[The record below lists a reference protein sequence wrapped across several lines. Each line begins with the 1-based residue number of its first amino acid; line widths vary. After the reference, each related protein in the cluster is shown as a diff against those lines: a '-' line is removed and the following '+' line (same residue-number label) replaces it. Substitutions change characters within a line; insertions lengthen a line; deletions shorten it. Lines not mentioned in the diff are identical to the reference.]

1 MQALRKPTALDYTLI
16 IFTAMIWAL
25 AFVAIKVAVSELSP
39 LWVAASRVV
48 IGFLVLLPWALYKG
62 FIWPHTRKMWIMVIA
77 MSLLNISIPF
87 FLISWA
93 ETTIDAGVTSLLM
106 GVGPFMAL
114 LGSHFFTGDDRITLP
129 KLISVVLGFTG
140 VLIIVGGDAL
150 NQIGGESTLT
160 AQLAALLG
168 SMCYVTAGIL
178 IRKIDIPPVR
188 LATLALFIGSITLCS
203 AALFIDDIPAMPS
216 QNVVNAIIFLGVVPT
231 GIAYILRFYIIQTV
245 GYTTFS
251 LGINLIP
258 VFGVFLGAFLLGE
271 ELTIGVIMALAL
283 ILAGLFI
290 SRMKFPRTKTTS

>member
-16 IFTAMIWAL
+16 ITTAIIWAL
-25 AFVAIKVAVSELSP
+25 AFIAIKVAVSEVSP

-62 FIWPHTRKMWIMVIA
+62 FIWPNSRRMWILVLA
-77 MSLLNISIPF
+77 MALLNISFPF

-129 KLISVVLGFTG
+129 KFIGVVLGFTG

-150 NQIGGESTLT
+150 NQIGGGNTLM

-188 LATLALFIGSITLCS
+188 LATLALLIGSITLCS
-203 AALFIDDIPAMPS
+203 TALLVDDIPPMPS
-216 QNVVNAIIFLGVVPT
+216 QNVVNAIVFLGVVPT
-231 GIAYILRFYIIQTV
+231 GIAYIMRFHLIRTV

-258 VFGVFLGAFLLGE
+258 VFGVFLGALLLGE
-271 ELTIGVIMALAL
+271 EITFGVILALLL
-283 ILAGLFI
+283 ILAGLFV
-290 SRMKFPRTKTTS
+290 SRLKLNRAH

>member
-1 MQALRKPTALDYTLI
+1 MQALRKPNALDFTLI
-16 IFTAMIWAL
+16 IATAVIWAL
-25 AFVAIKVAVSELSP
+25 AFIAIKVAVSELSP
-39 LWVAASRVV
+39 IWVAASRVV

-62 FIWPHTRKMWIMVIA
+62 FIWPDTQKMWIIVIA
-77 MSLLNISIPF
+77 MALLNISIPF

-129 KLISVVLGFTG
+129 KLIGVILGFTG

-150 NQIGGESTLT
+150 SQIGGESTLT

-188 LATLALFIGSITLCS
+188 LATLALLIGSITLCTT
-203 AALFIDDIPAMPS
+203 AIIVDDIPPMPS
-216 QNVVNAIIFLGVVPT
+216 QNAINAIIFLGVVPT

-258 VFGVFLGAFLLGE
+258 VFGVFLGAILLGE
-271 ELTIGVIMALAL
+271 EITLGVILAL
-283 ILAGLFI
+283 LLILTGLFV
-290 SRMKFPRTKTTS
+290 SRLQFSGFRKQP